1 VVSERL
7 FAGRIGE
14 EIAALFLRLKGY
26 EILGRNIRTRRS
38 EIDIVARKA
47 GCLVFV
53 EVKLRAS
60 AGISEPSESVDR
72 KKRERLTR
80 GALSFL
86 QNYPE
91 HLYRTLR
98 IDVVTVTRSRDELV
112 VRHIEN
118 AFPAE
123 GLSGW

>member
-1 VVSERL
+1 VVSEKL
-7 FAGRIGE
+7 LAGSIGE
-14 EIAALFLRLKGY
+14 QVAALFLKLQGY
-26 EILGRNIRTRRS
+26 EIIARNVRTKRS
-38 EIDIVARKA
+38 EIDIVAKRT

-60 AGISEPSESVDR
+60 AGISDPGECLDR
-72 KKRERLTR
+72 RKRQRLTK

-91 HLYRTLR
+91 NLYRTVRL
-98 IDVVTVTRSRDELV
+98 DVITVTRSRNELV
-112 VRHIEN
+112 IRHIEN

-123 GLSGW
+123 GLSAW